1 MTRRNNVADNDSKFL
16 HRPCNQI
23 YRRTKFI
30 RADRPWHELTLSI
43 SAEMY
48 SNLTSGIR
56 LAGGLWPRYG
66 GCVTQGGR
74 DERPR
79 GRRKRTRAGASERR
93 KGRQREDDNQLADNR
108 LFIGWDFVGVIA
120 LTTVAT
126 SSNFERTRALP
137 LFLSLFI
144 PFVLLLSPSRAY
156 FAPRASSNWNTMSN
170 SERDTWQIPSQ
181 LIYLRTY
188 VRYN

>member
-1 MTRRNNVADNDSKFL
+1 MRFRKNFNFYFNVKLLIKIVAWEKKSGRIYREQRDTQYAASRTRMTRRNNVADNDSKFL

-108 LFIGWDFVGVIA
+108 LFIGWDFVRGY
-120 LTTVAT
+120 
-126 SSNFERTRALP
+126 RTDH
-137 LFLSLFI
+137 SCH
-144 PFVLLLSPSRAY
+144 V
-156 FAPRASSNWNTMSN
+156 
-170 SERDTWQIPSQ
+170 Q
-181 LIYLRTY
+181 
-188 VRYN
+188 